1 MEAPYI
7 IFNLRIYFELW
18 GWILVKK
25 KKKKEKKIT
34 HWRFTLQDLT
44 LANCEKIKANKL
56 ANMAFYGNI

>member
-1 MEAPYI
+1 MYAPGWG
-7 IFNLRIYFELW
+7 LSLLELPAE
-18 GWILVKK
+18 KK